1 MISNRCGIIL
11 LLFCLYSVAT
21 CKTTWTNQTV
31 ERPVLVGAFNIQNLG
46 VSKMS
51 NKTVMDIVKKI
62 ILRYDLI
69 LIQEIVT
76 TQEELME
83 NLVVDI
89 NKLHRRKDSK
99 YMMQISERVGRGN
112 AKEQYAYIY
121 RQVFP
126 TKFQIFHGWFRSNQK
141 LGSLWP
147 GEKVSPLGLEASR
160 FQTRYKEKKRRA
172 CGPDKNDKFK
182 FLSGHTFPDRKD
194 DFMRP
199 PYIAHFA
206 TPTLRDLDSMIF
218 IGIHTQPKNAAN
230 ETSAMAKVYD
240 YAVKTFKVKDA
251 MLMGDMNAGCANV
264 RISDWDAIDVW
275 RRKEFKWLIT
285 HDFDTTLS
293 INCCPYDRIIIAGDN
308 VEEAVIWESVGA
320 FKYRDLYGI
329 STGMALAV
337 SDHWPVEVKLR
348 GGTSAQ
354 AKANLEPSLC
364 LTIHDVRAQSV
375 PQQLRSQKSTF
386 GFQIESTEDYTELY
400 SESTN
405 GTALLYSL
413 KTLQS
418 KYQQLISKEVTDAI
432 LYKVGHGALSD
443 ATSHDFL
450 EHYLFSVRI
459 YFDATDETTT
469 VHYCTATTLN

>member
-121 RQVFP
+121 R
-126 TKFQIFHGWFRSNQK
+126 
-141 LGSLWP
+141 
-147 GEKVSPLGLEASR
+147 
-160 FQTRYKEKKRRA
+160 
-172 CGPDKNDKFK
+172 NDKFK

-199 PYIAHFA
+199 PYIVHFA

>member
-1 MISNRCGIIL
+1 MISNTCGIIL
-11 LLFCLYSVAT
+11 LLFCLCSLAT
-21 CKTTWTNQTV
+21 CRTTWTNQTV

-62 ILRYDLI
+62 LLRYDLV

-83 NLVVDI
+83 NLVKDL
-89 NKLHRRKDSK
+89 NKLHRQKDSK
-99 YMMQISERVGRGN
+99 YLMQISERVGRGN
-112 AKEQYAYIY
+112 IKEQYAYIY
-121 RQVFP
+121 R
-126 TKFQIFHGWFRSNQK
+126 
-141 LGSLWP
+141 
-147 GEKVSPLGLEASR
+147 
-160 FQTRYKEKKRRA
+160 
-172 CGPDKNDKFK
+172 NDKFK
-182 FLSGHTFPDRKD
+182 FLTGHTFPDRKD

-206 TPTLRDLDSMIF
+206 TPTLRDLDSMIV
-218 IGIHTQPKNAAN
+218 IGVHTQPKNAAN

-240 YAVKTFKVKDA
+240 YAVKTFKVKDV
-251 MLMGDMNAGCANV
+251 MMMGDMNAGCANV
-264 RISDWDAIDVW
+264 RISDWDNIDVW
-275 RRKEFKWLIT
+275 RRKEFTWLIT

-293 INCCPYDRIIIAGDN
+293 INCCPYDRIIIAGENMED
-308 VEEAVIWESVGA
+308 AVIWESAGA

-329 STGMALAV
+329 STDMALAV

-348 GGTSAQ
+348 GGTSAK

-375 PQQLRSQKSTF
+375 PEQLRSQKTTF
-386 GFQIESTEDYTELY
+386 GYEIESTEDYTELY
-400 SESTN
+400 SESKN
-405 GTALLYSL
+405 GTALLDSL

-418 KYQQLISKEVTDAI
+418 KYQQLISKEAADAI
-432 LYKVGHGALSD
+432 VYKVKHGALND

-450 EHYLFSVRI
+450 EHELYSVRI
-459 YFDATDETTT
+459 YFDASDKTTT
-469 VHYCTATTLN
+469 VHYCTATTVN